1 MTKYPSRY
9 SLGKSVTEAQYIA
22 ELMCEKRALSLH
34 RDLPIKFWN
43 LEEWKGYYI
52 YQIKLANKMLV
63 KYDCSIILKA
73 IGEIYNVFSLANP
86 LLKQKIHMLSCIKP
100 KVEKDLANGREIKT
114 VVQSLRKEQN
124 VSNTLDK
131 LRVEDDRS

>member
-1 MTKYPSRY
+1 MKYPSRY
-9 SLGKSVTEAQYIA
+9 SPGKSVTEAQYIA

-34 RDLPIKFWN
+34 RDLPVQFWK
-43 LEEWKGYYI
+43 LEEWKGYYM
-52 YQIKLANKMLV
+52 YQIRLAYKLLR

-86 LLKQKIHMLSCIKP
+86 LLIKKIKILSSLKP
-100 KVEKDLANGREIKT
+100 AVEKDLAGGREVKT
-114 VVQSLRKEQN
+114 VVQSLRKEQK
-124 VSNTLDK
+124 VPNTLNK